1 MTTADRTIQGSSAS
15 SIGVT
20 TYASSLA
27 TILPA
32 RNHGNLVN
40 QRDNCAAYRRS
51 VLERDTGKGV
61 HACEETQPLTNIR
74 GFIANTIHGLQ
85 SDSPHMF
92 RKRPA

>member
-32 RNHGNLVN
+32 GNQGNLVN
-40 QRDNCAAYRRS
+40 QRDNSAVTGEVCWNATQ
-51 VLERDTGKGV
+51 ERV
-61 HACEETQPLTNIR
+61 Y
-74 GFIANTIHGLQ
+74 
-85 SDSPHMF
+85 M
-92 RKRPA
+92 PAKKFNHSRIFADL